1 MSKRLLAWQ
10 WMKQQE
16 CFTTTEV
23 ANAVEMDLEQ
33 CRTTIKKLEAQG
45 YLRHIGGPGV
55 PGRAKR
61 YSLNPDAVT
70 EPRLGKGAVKGERIS
85 RQGKTGQQLI
95 WNTLRINP
103 IVTVSTIEAVTKCS
117 GKSIYLYLRNLEK
130 AGYLR
135 THKVDTRL
143 ANCEISGHETIWK
156 LRPQVSGVPGETGPK
171 APILRRGVGM
181 YDQNRNTL
189 YPFKGSS
196 Q

>member
-10 WMKQQE
+10 WMEQQE

-45 YLRHIGGPGV
+45 YLLHIGGPGV

-61 YSLNPDAVT
+61 YKINPAAT
-70 EPRLGKGAVKGERIS
+70 GKPRLGKGAVKGACIK

-95 WNTLRINP
+95 WNALRINRV
-103 IVTVSTIEAVTKCS
+103 VTVSTIVAVTQCS
-117 GKSIYLYLRNLEK
+117 AKSIHLYLKNLEK

-135 THKVDTRL
+135 VQKVDTRL
-143 ANCEISGHETIWK
+143 ANCDIAGHETIWK
-156 LRPQVSGVPGETGPK
+156 LRPSANGLPGETGPK
-171 APILRRGVGM
+171 APILRRGQGM
-181 YDQNRNTL
+181 YDQNQNTL
-189 YPFKGSS
+189 YRFKGDAK
-196 Q
+196 